1 MAKVSNIKRL
11 VKEDFEKE
19 DQPLVDRLA
28 FALNPFLEQVSAA
41 FSKGIDDDNLN
52 QQSIFVEVEVN
63 AQGVPK
69 APLQIKIDTS
79 ILKTRLK
86 GHDIIFAQNLTDGT
100 FPTGRPFLT
109 YNVVNG
115 LINVQHVAG
124 LPADKRFRLSVIL
137 IG

>member
-1 MAKVSNIKRL
+1 MSKVSNIKRI
-11 VKEDFEKE
+11 VKEDFAPE
-19 DQPLVDRLA
+19 DQALIDRLA

-63 AQGVPK
+63 VQGIPK
-69 APLQIKIDTS
+69 TPLQIKIDTTL
-79 ILKTRLK
+79 LKTRIK
-86 GHDIIFAQNLTDGT
+86 GSRIILAQNLTDGT
-100 FPTGRPFLT
+100 FPTATPFLT
-109 YNVVNG
+109 FNVING